1 MKKLIMVFASV
12 ASILVLC
19 KPLYAEEIQATTNNK
34 PESMPESIFDNFKL
48 GGYGSAGITIPRTGD
63 TEAALNEVSLLLT
76 WNGNSR
82 WSFFGELEL
91 ENPLSWNDERQFNSK
106 SSHLDLE
113 RLYLDYNFSENLNLR
128 MGRFLTPNSRWNLL
142 HASPLV
148 WTDSRP
154 LATYRLF
161 PTGTNGLML
170 HGSKPLGEYAVDY
183 MLFSEVLEDQEDDDF
198 ELGFEHVHGGR
209 VALSKGWNIGVSLLS
224 FVEKNVSG
232 FGGKNQSYRML
243 GLDFVTDIGGAEISG
258 EGFARTKSGGGDGGS
273 GAYLQSAVPLSKLG
287 LNNWF
292 WLTRIETLQRP
303 NEGNAERWL
312 IGATWRAKPTQL
324 LKLEFIGGTGDQPDA
339 PRGFT
344 ASYAL
349 FF

>member
-1 MKKLIMVFASV
+1 MKKIIMIASV
-12 ASILVLC
+12 ASMLVLC
-19 KPLYAEEIQATTNNK
+19 KPLFAEEVETVVDAEPK
-34 PESMPESIFDNFKL
+34 SALENFKL
-48 GGYGSAGITIPRTGD
+48 GGYSSAGISIPREGD
-63 TEAALNEVSLLLT
+63 AEAAIDEISLLLT

-91 ENPLSWNDERQFNSK
+91 ENPLSWNDERKFHTKESK
-106 SSHLDLE
+106 LDLE
-113 RLYLDYNFSENLNLR
+113 RLYLDYNFSESLNLR

-142 HASPLV
+142 HAAPLV
-148 WTDSRP
+148 WTSSRP

-170 HGSKPLGEYAVDY
+170 HGSKPLDEYALDY
-183 MLFSEVLEDQEDDDF
+183 MLFTEVLEDQDDDDYD
-198 ELGFEHVHGGR
+198 LPFEHVHGGR
-209 VALSKGWNIGVSLLS
+209 IALSKGWNVGVSLLS
-224 FVEKNVSG
+224 FVEKDVPG
-232 FGGKNQSYRML
+232 FGYNNQRYHML

-258 EGFARTKSGGGDGGS
+258 EGFARMKPGGGDGGS

-303 NEGNAERWL
+303 NEGSAERWL
-312 IGATWRAKPTQL
+312 LGATWRVKPTQL
-324 LKLEFIGGTGDQPDA
+324 LKLEFTGGSGDQPEA
-339 PRGFT
+339 PRGFN
-344 ASYAL
+344 ASFAL